1 MWKDIE
7 EGEGLRNDVTT
18 VRRKE
23 KACKA
28 KMNMTEA
35 WT

>member
-1 MWKDIE
+1 VWKDIE
-7 EGEGLRNDVTT
+7 EGEGPRNDVT
-18 VRRKE
+18 E

-35 WT
+35 WI